1 MLPHL
6 RRRAHAAGPNPRRVP
21 LKVMRIAMAT
31 SLVAIAALTATSVS
45 SASPSHATAPAAKT
59 ATLKIGLV
67 TDIGGLNDR
76 SFNHLAYLGVTE
88 AQKKLGVQ
96 IKVLQSK
103 SGSDYIPNLSTLAAQ
118 HYDLVI
124 AVGFLMGDAVKAVS
138 KQFPSTKFAIIDV
151 DNPSAG
157 GGKNVEGLTFHEE
170 ESGYVA
176 GYLAGLMQKVKG
188 PRNNGKNVVST
199 VGGVKI
205 PPVDHYIAGFIAGSK
220 AADPTRQGAERLLEL
235 VHGRCQVQV
244 ARADAAR
251 AGLRRRL
258 RGRRRLRSR
267 RAQRGEQQG
276 RVGRRRRRRPGL
288 PRPVHADLGRQEGR
302 LRRVLDDRR
311 SSSRAPSR
319 VARRRRSAS
328 RTSPPASAATPRAC
342 RPRSRPRSTRS
353 SRRSRPAASRSRTP
367 SSSTGSDRHGR

>member
-1 MLPHL
+1 
-6 RRRAHAAGPNPRRVP
+6 
-21 LKVMRIAMAT
+21 MRIAAAAC
-31 SLVAIAALTATSVS
+31 LVAVAALTATSVS
-45 SASPSHATAPAAKT
+45 SASTARSAAPAART

-76 SFNHLAYLGVTE
+76 SFNHLAYLGLQQ

-96 IKVLQSK
+96 VKVMQSK

-138 KQFPSTKFAIIDV
+138 AQFPTTKFAIIDV

-176 GYLAGLMQKVKG
+176 GYLAGLMQKVKSS
-188 PRNNGKNVVST
+188 RNNGKNVVST

-220 AADPTRQGAERLLEL
+220 AADPSVTEL
-235 VHGRCQVQV
+235 NGYSNSFT
-244 ARADAAR
+244 DAAKCKSLAQTQLAKGSDVVFAV
-251 AGLRRRL
+251 AG
-258 RGRRRLRSR
+258 GC
-267 RAQRGEQQG
+267 
-276 RVGRRRRRRPGL
+276 GL
-288 PRPVHADLGRQEGR
+288 GAL
-302 LRRVLDDRR
+302 
-311 SSSRAPSR
+311 
-319 VARRRRSAS
+319 
-328 RTSPPASAATPRAC
+328 SAANSKGVWGVGVDADQNYLGPYMLTSAVKKVDFAVYA
-342 RPRSRPRSTRS
+342 TVQKLKQGTFAGGQTTTFGIKNF
-353 SRRSRPAASRSRTP
+353 AAGISGYASGVP
-367 SSSTGSDRHGR
+367 SPIKTKVNAIIAKIKAGGIKIPNTVK